1 MYLFEFRLG
10 RLGLKEVI
18 EVNNTAFL
26 EQVQNNVTVNACKL
40 CTPLGAC
47 LAFKGIQGA
56 FPYLHGSQ
64 GCATYIR
71 RYMISHFKEPMDI
84 GSSSIS
90 ETGAI
95 FGGGRNLHIGL
106 LNVIRQYQP
115 ELIGVATTCL
125 SETIG
130 DDIRLL
136 IKQFTAGAKEIALP
150 PMVSVS
156 TPSYSGTHLHG
167 YRAAIRATV
176 DSLALGGPR
185 QEQINIIPGWVSPA
199 DLRHLKEIL
208 TDFQLNYVMVPDYSE
223 TLDGPNWTEYQKI
236 PQGGTPVS
244 QIRSMGRSR
253 VTLELGRGI
262 PGKESTGNLL
272 WQKYKIPF
280 YKEGLPIGLN
290 ETDHLLKKL
299 TQIAGCD
306 LPDKYREERGRLIDS
321 YVDGH
326 KYLFEKKAVVYGEP
340 DLVVG
345 LASFLTEIGVVP
357 VLCATG
363 IEDGSLGE
371 IIGAMTP
378 ALKSRITVKEG
389 VDFDQITELAKKLQP
404 DLIIG
409 NSKGYRL
416 ARQLEIPLIRVG
428 FPIHDRLG
436 GQRILTLGYRGAQ
449 FLFDEIVNAVIAQ
462 KQEQSPVGYSYM

>member
-1 MYLFEFRLG
+1 LSSGLVE
-10 RLGLKEVI
+10 LGLREVI
-18 EVNNTAFL
+18 EMKNMAFSKP
-26 EQVQNNVTVNACKL
+26 VQTSVTVNACKL

-71 RYMISHFKEPMDI
+71 RYLISHFKEPIDI

-90 ETGAI
+90 ESGAI
-95 FGGGRNLHIGL
+95 FGGGHNLHTGL
-106 LNVIRQYQP
+106 RNVIKQYQP
-115 ELIGVATTCL
+115 EFIGVATTCL

-136 IKQFTAGAKEIALP
+136 IHQLMTDAKGLTLP
-150 PMVSVS
+150 PMVPVS
-156 TPSYSGTHLHG
+156 TPSYSGTHLYG
-167 YRAAIRATV
+167 YRSAIRATV
-176 DSLALGGPR
+176 DALAEGGPR
-185 QEQINIIPGWVSPA
+185 QEQVNIIPGWVSPA

-208 TDFQLNYVMVPDYSE
+208 TDFELNFVMLPDYSE
-223 TLDGPNWTEYQKI
+223 TLDGPNWSEYQRI

-272 WQKYKIPF
+272 WQKFKIPF
-280 YKEGLPIGLN
+280 YKEGLPIGVN

-306 LPDKYREERGRLIDS
+306 VPQKYQEERGRLIDS

-345 LASFLTEIGVVP
+345 LTSFLTEIGVVP

-363 IEDGSLGE
+363 VEDSSLGE
-371 IIGAMTP
+371 IIGAMAP
-378 ALKSRITVKEG
+378 DLISRITVKEG

-404 DLIIG
+404 DLVIG
-409 NSKGYRL
+409 NSKGYLL
-416 ARQLEIPLIRVG
+416 ARRLGIPLVRLG

-449 FLFDEIVNAVIAQ
+449 FLFDQIVNAIMAR